1 MTTPNADEIH
11 IGAADSIES
20 AKRSRRRVMSRVS
33 IQSKL
38 LVMLLLTS
46 ILSAA
51 IVGAIGYQ
59 SGRSSLRAS
68 VFDRLTE
75 IRESQSRSLQIG
87 IKDLKNSLVVYS
99 RGSTATMAI
108 GDFTAGFD
116 QLANAAIDPAQ
127 QQSLNDYYVK
137 RFAKDEAAQTG
148 EEVDVKA
155 LLPTTGAARYLQ
167 SFYTVPFGDYGQPT
181 ADWTGAIDNDDARA
195 TGDDSFALF
204 SAIDQGA
211 RMRSLLEPL
220 AVASRQKEGVLF

>member
-51 IVGAIGYQ
+51 VVGAIGYQ

-75 IRESQSRSLQIG
+75 IRQSQSRQLQGG
-87 IKDLKNSLVVYS
+87 IQDLKNSLVIYS
-99 RGSTATMAI
+99 RGSTSTQAI
-108 GDFTAGFD
+108 EAFTTGFD
-116 QLANAAIDPAQ
+116 ELGAATIDPAQ
-127 QQSLNDYYVK
+127 QQSLVDYYTK
-137 RFAKDEAAQTG
+137 QFA
-148 EEVDVKA
+148 
-155 LLPTTGAARYLQ
+155 P
-167 SFYTVPFGDYGQPT
+167 
-181 ADWTGAIDNDDARA
+181 
-195 TGDDSFALF
+195 
-204 SAIDQGA
+204 
-211 RMRSLLEPL
+211 
-220 AVASRQKEGVLF
+220 